1 MTRSVIDSIAYSMSQ
16 ANESNVSEAATE
28 RNQRA
33 ALMVARL
40 RQTARGVSPP
50 AEARLPSFAI
60 EHAVAG
66 DAGHLHRAHNL
77 SALPIESHR
86 RVGGKLMVKA
96 KRGLRRM
103 LHPLVDT
110 QTSWNAANARVVTFM
125 LRQMAAQ
132 ARSIE
137 SLEQQLEELQK
148 ELHP

>member
-16 ANESNVSEAATE
+16 ASESNVSEAATE

-33 ALMVARL
+33 ALIATRL
-40 RQTARGVSPP
+40 RQTARSVSPP

-77 SALPIESHR
+77 SELPIESHR
-86 RVGGKLMVKA
+86 RVSGKLMVEA
-96 KRGLRRM
+96 KRGFRRM
-103 LHPLVDT
+103 LHPLVET

-137 SLEQQLEELQK
+137 SLEQQVEELQK